1 MSLTARLLSVS
12 SSPRLHT
19 HPRLPPPKKMERAW
33 LKRHRSGSRQ
43 GLAHEIRIFTDFSSV
58 DFPYR
63 VCEGDGKTDLEE
75 PF

>member
-1 MSLTARLLSVS
+1 MLG
-12 SSPRLHT
+12 
-19 HPRLPPPKKMERAW
+19 
-33 LKRHRSGSRQ
+33 LKDTDAGSQQ
-43 GLAHEIRIFTDFSSV
+43 GLAREIMIFTDFSSV